1 MALIFL
7 IRHGENEYT
16 RTGKLAGHTPG
27 VSLNDPGKMQALK
40 LVERLKPVAIQHIY
54 SSPLERARE
63 TAAPLAEARKLEVQI
78 RDGLAEV
85 GYGEWTGKSLKRLAR
100 TKLWRVVQNLP
111 SSMQFPGGET
121 MRAAQS
127 RLVDALEQIAREHPK
142 DVSAVFCHSDPIKL
156 AVAFYLGMPLDLF
169 QRLQIST
176 CSVTVLRL
184 GAGAPSLVKLND
196 TCPFEARQRPA
207 KVRPSSKARPANK
220 ARRKS

>member
-1 MALIFL
+1 M
-7 IRHGENEYT
+7 
-16 RTGKLAGHTPG
+16 
-27 VSLNDPGKMQALK
+27 
-40 LVERLKPVAIQHIY
+40 
-54 SSPLERARE
+54 
-63 TAAPLAEARKLEVQI
+63 
-78 RDGLAEV
+78 
-85 GYGEWTGKSLKRLAR
+85 GYGDWTGKSLKRLAR

-121 MRAAQS
+121 MRAAQL

-176 CSVTVLRL
+176 GSVTVLRL

-196 TCPFEARQRPA
+196 TGPFEARQNPKKPRA
-207 KVRPSSKARPANK
+207 ANK
-220 ARRKS
+220 ARRKA

>member
-1 MALIFL
+1 MAVILL

-27 VSLNDPGKMQALK
+27 VSLNGAGKMQALK
-40 LVERLKPVAIQHIY
+40 LVERLKPLAIQHIY

-63 TAAPLAEARKLEVQI
+63 TAAPLAEARQLEVQI

-85 GYGEWTGKSLKRLAR
+85 GFGEWTGKSLKRLAR

-111 SSMQFPGGET
+111 SAMQFPGGET
-121 MRAAQS
+121 MRAAQM
-127 RLVDALEQIAREHPK
+127 RLVDTLEQIARDHPK

-169 QRLQIST
+169 QRLEIST
-176 CSVTVLRL
+176 GSITVLRL

-196 TCPFEARQRPA
+196 TGPFVARQRPA
-207 KVRPSSKARPANK
+207 KAK
-220 ARRKS
+220 ARRSGNGRPSRSKS